1 MTLSYARLAQVKA
14 AEEVFRFLARTTPAV
29 GLMGTIVGL
38 VNMLMNLK
46 NFEQLGPAMAVAQL
60 ATFYGLILAYGIWS
74 PFAKRI
80 ENYGR
85 NLSVSARLLERGL
98 TSIAEGRS
106 LYDLRLLSGSGAGGG
121 ARRGGCV
128 SVADSQ
134 RRRRRSA
141 TGARA
146 SPAREPV
153 DLLAYA
159 EEDDTSWLL
168 PYVDVISLLLAFLIL
183 ALAMS
188 KVNLHR
194 FELVSAALS
203 RTAPPP
209 SLDALKEKIDQMIE
223 QQGLVGQVKTVVDDA
238 GLRMELKNALL
249 FDSGQADITPAG
261 RTAIERVVKLLPTID
276 QRYQIAIEGHTDD
289 VPIHT
294 ARYDSQLGSVVAGG
308 PSTCSSSSRRPA
320 SARSASPRRGTPTRG
335 RRRPLQ
341 GDPRHTRGPV
351 PRTGGW

>member
-1 MTLSYARLAQVKA
+1 M
-14 AEEVFRFLARTTPAV
+14 
-29 GLMGTIVGL
+29 
-38 VNMLMNLK
+38 
-46 NFEQLGPAMAVAQL
+46 
-60 ATFYGLILAYGIWS
+60 
-74 PFAKRI
+74 
-80 ENYGR
+80 
-85 NLSVSARLLERGL
+85 
-98 TSIAEGRS
+98 
-106 LYDLRLLSGSGAGGG
+106 
-121 ARRGGCV
+121 

-134 RRRRRSA
+134 TAAGPFRDRR
-141 TGARA
+141 ARKP
-146 SPAREPV
+146 SREPA
-153 DLLAYA
+153 DLLAYS

-188 KVNLHR
+188 KVSLHR

-223 QQGLVGQVKTVVDDA
+223 QQGLVGQVKTAVDDA

-261 RTAIERVVKLLPTID
+261 RGAIERVVKLLPTID

-294 ARYDSQLGSVVAGG
+294 ARYDSNWDLSSGRAINVLKFFTVAGISPQRLSAQG
-308 PSTCSSSSRRPA
+308 YADTRPA
-320 SARSASPRRGTPTRG
+320 APLQSDPATHAKARSENRRVVIR
-335 RRRPLQ
+335 
-341 GDPRHTRGPV
+341 V
-351 PRTGGW
+351 Y